1 MAKAKTEA
9 YDPQK
14 LYTVR
19 LRRPVTLHG
28 IQFLPIQTHD
38 MTGALVSEIAP
49 EDIAD
54 VQPAAV

>member
-1 MAKAKTEA
+1 MAKAKTA
-9 YDPQK
+9 TYDPEK
-14 LYTVR
+14 IYTVR

-38 MTGALVSEIAP
+38 MTGALVGEIDP

-54 VQPAAV
+54 VQPKAV